1 MSWNNGL
8 NKTKF
13 NKTQKEQET
22 EYRQNGM
29 TEEQIQIMRKFD
41 LEIYNSDRRFAEHT
55 QAIISDDGFD
65 GETKNPLLKNY
76 YEQEWTKQETVQQT
90 RSLNWLDEISNPA
103 LIKAIESLSKEDQ
116 EILTQ
121 VAIYEHSHEEV
132 ARSLHT
138 SRQCI
143 TSKVR
148 RIRKRL
154 LQSINSI
161 GGEK

>member
-13 NKTQKEQET
+13 NKTQKEQENK
-22 EYRQNGM
+22 YRQNGM

-41 LEIYNSDRRFAEHT
+41 LEVYNSDRRFAEHT
-55 QAIISDDGFD
+55 QEIINDDGFD

-76 YEQEWTKQETVQQT
+76 YEQEWTKQGNGQAH
-90 RSLNWLDEISNPA
+90 SLNWLDEISNPA

-121 VAIYEHSHEEV
+121 VAIYGHSHEEV

>member
-13 NKTQKEQET
+13 NKTQKEQEN

-29 TEEQIQIMRKFD
+29 TEEQIKIMRQFD
-41 LEIYNSDRRFAEHT
+41 LEVYNSDRRFAEHT
-55 QAIISDDGFD
+55 QAIINDDGFD

-76 YEQEWTKQETVQQT
+76 YEQEWTKQGNGQAH
-90 RSLNWLDEISNPA
+90 SLNWLDEISNPA

-143 TSKVR
+143 TSKIR